1 MIKISALKR
10 KNIDILVGEI
20 QKKQAPPEIIPK
32 YDPRLES
39 ALAQIADQLQGI
51 VAKDELRFYA
61 IKLFERD
68 EQIRAELKLDAKRR
82 ETIADLIQT
91 AEKIFDDESSSIII
105 NARYQLFI
113 SRVMDQCVID
123 EGDFSLSISDRIRSC
138 RDESLFGIADLF
150 WSHVGCLLFI
160 DPSYWNSWIGLVK

>member
-1 MIKISALKR
+1 MRCK
-10 KNIDILVGEI
+10 
-20 QKKQAPPEIIPK
+20 KKQATPEIIPK

-39 ALAQIADQLQGI
+39 ALAQIAKQLQGI

-68 EQIRAELKLDAKRR
+68 EQIQAELKLDAKRQ
-82 ETIADLIQT
+82 ETIACLIQT

-105 NARYQLFI
+105 NARYDFI

-123 EGDFSLSISDRIRSC
+123 EGDFSLSISDRIDLIVTNRFWRYRS
-138 RDESLFGIADLF
+138 F
-150 WSHVGCLLFI
+150 WSHVGRLLFI
-160 DPSYWNSWIGLVK
+160 DPSYWNSWLGLAK